1 MLSFFSSYKGFK
13 LLGSLF
19 VLLIGLCWSL
29 YCLWLVVKDVG
40 EEGEEVGEEVGDSSA
55 FTSMANS
62 SS

>member
-40 EEGEEVGEEVGDSSA
+40 EEVGEEVGDSSA